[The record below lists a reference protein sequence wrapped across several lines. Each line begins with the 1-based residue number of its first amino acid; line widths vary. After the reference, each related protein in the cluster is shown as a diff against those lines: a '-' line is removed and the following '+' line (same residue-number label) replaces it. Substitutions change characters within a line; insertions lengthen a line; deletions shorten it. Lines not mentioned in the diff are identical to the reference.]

1 MPELTLNVKGLTTMA
16 KKLSIVTCYMLLVTF
31 LSGCTA
37 IGYSKPAA
45 LQVTSTPE
53 ASVFLDGKHIGKTP
67 FYSDQLKAGN
77 YTVKVTVSD
86 ATYVDKITLTE
97 GTLTVVNRDLSSN
110 FLASAGENL
119 SLVPNQKG
127 FFVISWPEG
136 SDITVDGKYV
146 AKTPFLMKG
155 LDDGEHRVLI
165 SKTGYLEREF
175 VIKSSPKYQLLA
187 NVTLASQIA
196 KGVGSTQTAQKPQ
209 AKQVEILS
217 APGGFVRVR
226 QEPNALSTEIGRINT
241 QDTVEVIQQTDNW
254 LQVKFEVPAHS
265 GLSPSGSKTGE
276 SGKLGWISTQYT
288 KEVE

>member
-1 MPELTLNVKGLTTMA
+1 MPNSGFIA
-16 KKLSIVTCYMLLVTF
+16 RNLLFTF
-31 LSGCTA
+31 LFLLFTFILSGCTA

-67 FYSDQLKAGN
+67 FYSDQLKAGD

-97 GTLTVVNRDLSSN
+97 GTLTVVNRDLSAN

-127 FFVISWPEG
+127 FFIISWPEG
-136 SDITVDGKYV
+136 SDITVDGKYIG
-146 AKTPFLMKG
+146 KTPFLMKD
-155 LDDGEHRVLI
+155 LEDGEHKVLI

-175 VIKSSPKYQLLA
+175 IIKSSPKYQLLA
-187 NVTLASQIA
+187 NITLASQIA
-196 KGVGSTQTAQKPQ
+196 KGGGSKQTTQKPQ

-226 QEPNALSTEIGRINT
+226 QEPNALSAEIGRINT
-241 QDTVEVIQQTDNW
+241 QDTVEVIQEADDW
-254 LQVKFEVPAHS
+254 LQVKFEGS
-265 GLSPSGSKTGE
+265 SKTSE
-276 SGKLGWISTQYT
+276 AGKLGWISTQYT
-288 KEVE
+288 KPAP

>member
-1 MPELTLNVKGLTTMA
+1 MPNSGFIA
-16 KKLSIVTCYMLLVTF
+16 RNLLFTF
-31 LSGCTA
+31 LFLLFTFILSGCTA

-67 FYSDQLKAGN
+67 FYSDQLKAGD

-97 GTLTVVNRDLSSN
+97 GTLTVVNRDLSAN

-127 FFVISWPEG
+127 FFIISWPEG
-136 SDITVDGKYV
+136 SDITVDGKYIG
-146 AKTPFLMKG
+146 KTPFLMKD
-155 LDDGEHRVLI
+155 LEDGEHKVLI

-175 VIKSSPKYQLLA
+175 IIKSSPKYQLLA
-187 NVTLASQIA
+187 NITLASQIA
-196 KGVGSTQTAQKPQ
+196 KGGGSKQTTQKPQ

-226 QEPNALSTEIGRINT
+226 QEPNALSAEIGRINT
-241 QDTVEVIQQTDNW
+241 QDTVEVIQEADDW
-254 LQVKFEVPAHS
+254 LQVKFEVPSA
-265 GLSPSGSKTGE
+265 GE
-276 SGKLGWISTQYT
+276 ADKLGWISTQYT
-288 KEVE
+288 KEIE